1 LSSDLNWYRGQYKAL
16 DALVETLRTDNGWL
30 EYRLRAV
37 QDALLDQRTLTT
49 EGATAVD
56 RVKTALLERDEALAM
71 ANDDLQKERA
81 TLVEVQTVMAEKEA
95 ALTTAQTQLQ
105 QDCTTLEGA
114 RSWQVQ
120 TEQKAKEAEKLSAD
134 LAEKDTSLTAMEEQ
148 LRQDRARV
156 SRQSAGSSRSSPP
169 SRRLKPPSSLSARL
183 GRRSRA
189 NSSGRTPCWRRRGPH
204 LSSGTRRS
212 RGSPAS

>member
-30 EYRLRAV
+30 EYQLRAV

-49 EGATAVD
+49 EGTTAVD

-71 ANDDLQKERA
+71 ANYDLQKARA
-81 TLVEVQTVMAEKEA
+81 TLAEVQTMMAEKET

-148 LRQDRARV
+148 QAECQL
-156 SRQSAGSSRSSPP
+156 
-169 SRRLKPPSSLSARL
+169 
-183 GRRSRA
+183 
-189 NSSGRTPCWRRRGPH
+189 
-204 LSSGTRRS
+204 
-212 RGSPAS
+212 